1 MKLNLYDENLKRI
14 AAIED
19 RFVSC
24 FWSEGYNTLESFVVE
39 LQDTEEYRKKVRP
52 GCFVGRSD
60 RNTVMVITTV
70 EIKNGR
76 ISASGFPATRL
87 LKDVSALDAPAHRSV
102 AFKIYQA
109 YESSESKNPLLIVK
123 SPEEVDPGTVYADVS
138 HDNMLELCE
147 TVCQGD
153 EVGFK
158 VTKEGTQLVL
168 SIYRPEE
175 NAKLVYSENYGNL
188 SVGSITF
195 STENFKNYAIVLGP
209 EFLRFE
215 IDETNGDYR
224 RDLIVHAENETQN
237 ENDYSY
243 EGYLERLQDMGRKAL
258 LEHRKT
264 WECAFTPLADDF
276 GKKFDLGDILTVLL
290 PDMGMTLKAR
300 VSRFTQ
306 KEQNNQTKTTIE
318 VGQITIK
325 KG

>member
-1 MKLNLYDENLKRI
+1 MKLNLYDKNLKRI

-39 LQDTEEYRKKVRP
+39 LQDTPEYRKKVRP

-70 EIKNGR
+70 EIRNGR
-76 ISASGFPATRL
+76 ISASGFPAARL
-87 LKDVSALDAPAHRSV
+87 LKDVSAIGAPNHNAISY
-102 AFKIYQA
+102 KIYQA
-109 YESSESKNPLLIVK
+109 YQNSESKHPLLVVQQPNEI
-123 SPEEVDPGTVYADVS
+123 DPGRFAANVEYD
-138 HDNMLELCE
+138 HMLELCE
-147 TVCQGD
+147 TICQGD
-153 EVGFK
+153 NVGFR

-175 NAKLVYSENYGNL
+175 NEKLVYSENYGNL
-188 SVGSITF
+188 SVSSITF
-195 STENFKNYAIVLGP
+195 STENYKNYAIVLGP
-209 EFLRFE
+209 DSLRFD

-224 RDLIVHAENETQN
+224 RDIIIHAENETQT
-237 ENDYSY
+237 EDDYSY
-243 EGYLERLQDMGRKAL
+243 EGYLERLRGMGRKAL
-258 LEHRKT
+258 VEHRKT

-318 VGQITIK
+318 VGEITIK